1 MIYFAG
7 NMKWSFNPPGSGE
20 IIDVERI
27 QTKWDREQAAKIRV
41 RLGLGRISGH
51 FQYLAGYW
59 ISGNYP
65 DTRYTAV
72 LKCRISGYSA
82 V

>member
-27 QTKWDREQAAKIRV
+27 QTKWDREQAAKIREKEMFE
-41 RLGLGRISGH
+41 GSQN
-51 FQYLAGYW
+51 F
-59 ISGNYP
+59 
-65 DTRYTAV
+65 
-72 LKCRISGYSA
+72 
-82 V
+82 

>member
-41 RLGLGRISGH
+41 RLGLGRISG
-51 FQYLAGYW
+51 LAGYSTGYQAIFNIW
-59 ISGNYP
+59 P
-65 DTRYTAV
+65 DT
-72 LKCRISGYSA
+72 GY
-82 V
+82 